1 MPDDHAGVISMT
13 EDPMSHK
20 SAKETISCQDSS
32 NLVIAIYGFEL
43 IQYRIMAKRHIFAVL
58 LLAKPLRITR

>member
-1 MPDDHAGVISMT
+1 
-13 EDPMSHK
+13 MSHK
-20 SAKETISCQDSS
+20 SAKETISCQNSS
-32 NLVIAIYGFEL
+32 NLVTGIYVFDV